1 MLVSGMIIP
10 VAKLPSALRTAVAL
24 LPSESLA
31 HVLHAAAPGHATGT
45 RAWVVLAFWAVVSPV
60 LAARFF
66 RWE

>member
-1 MLVSGMIIP
+1 MLVSGMVIP
-10 VAKLPSALRTAVAL
+10 VAKLPAALRTIVAL

-31 HVLHAAAPGHATGT
+31 HVLHAAATGHATGV
-45 RAWVVLAFWAVVSPV
+45 RAWIVLAFWAIVSPV